1 MKAIVST
8 QPFELKEGNLFKE
21 IEVTHPH
28 PTKDEVL
35 IKVHA
40 TGVNPV
46 DTKTRKAPLNDAY
59 RILGFDAAGE
69 IVACGEN
76 VSDFHV
82 GDRVF
87 YAGSNQRQGANQTHQ
102 LIPTDYIARIPD
114 NLSYEDAAALP
125 LTALTTY
132 ETFFDVFGISK
143 NPEDNKGKTLL
154 IINGAGGV
162 GSIATQIAKAYG
174 LTVVTTAGREETKV
188 WSLQQGAD
196 DVLNHKNS
204 LVDEW
209 AKTERL
215 APDYIFCT
223 YDTDAYFEPM
233 IELVQ
238 PRGHIAT
245 IVAFKEKQDLNLLK
259 NKSITFTH
267 EFMFARAIHQKEVK
281 QYQTYLIDVA
291 DKLEK
296 GQYISTRTKTLE
308 GLSVKTVY
316 EAHEEMEN
324 QQFIG
329 KLVIKII

>member
-1 MKAIVST
+1 MKAIVSS

-21 IEVTHPH
+21 IETERPQLAQG
-28 PTKDEVL
+28 EVL
-35 IKVHA
+35 VKVHA

-46 DTKTRKAPLNDAY
+46 DTKMRMTPLNDTF
-59 RILGFDAAGE
+59 RVLGFDAAGE
-69 IVACGEN
+69 IIECGAN

-82 GDRVF
+82 GDRVY
-87 YAGSNQRQGANQTHQ
+87 YAGSNQRQGSNQTHQ
-102 LIPTDYIARIPD
+102 AIPTDYIARMPD
-114 NLSYEDAAALP
+114 HISYEDAAAIP
-125 LTALTTY
+125 LTAITAY
-132 ETFFDVFGISK
+132 EMLFDVFGISK
-143 NPEDNKGKTLL
+143 NPENNTGKTLL

-174 LTVVTTAGREETKV
+174 LTVVTTVGREETKT
-188 WSLQQGAD
+188 WSIQQGSD

-209 AKTERL
+209 AKTERP

-223 YDTDAYFEPM
+223 YDTDVYFEPM

-259 NKSITFTH
+259 HKSITFTH
-267 EFMFARAIHQKEVK
+267 EFMFARAIHQKQVK
-281 QYQTYLIDVA
+281 KYQVYLIDVA

-296 GQYISTRTKTLE
+296 GQYTSTRTKTLE
-308 GLSVKTVY
+308 GLSVETVY

-329 KLVIKII
+329 KLVIKLA